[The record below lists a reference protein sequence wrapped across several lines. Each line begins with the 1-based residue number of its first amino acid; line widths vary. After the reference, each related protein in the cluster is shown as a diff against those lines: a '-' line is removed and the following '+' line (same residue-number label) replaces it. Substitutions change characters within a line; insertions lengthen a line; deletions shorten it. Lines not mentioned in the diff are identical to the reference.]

1 MGYRVGRVY
10 VLEFEGTGME
20 GAVVKVASPSIDT
33 IESISE
39 MTDEQ
44 LHKTFFEH
52 LREWNLEA
60 RDGSAL
66 PMTVEAARAEMEPE
80 ELKLIIKEWY
90 RAARG
95 ATAPLDTRVTKT
107 LSTSSDA
114 GAPSQE
120 MESLELSI
128 PMETS

>member
-10 VLEFEGTGME
+10 VLEFVGTGME
-20 GAVVKVASPSIDT
+20 GAVIKVASPSIDT
-33 IESISE
+33 IEAIPD
-39 MTDEQ
+39 MKDEQ

-60 RDGSAL
+60 RDGSSL
-66 PMTVEAARAEMEPE
+66 HMTVHAARAEMEPE
-80 ELKLIIKEWY
+80 ELKLIVREWY

-95 ATAPLDTRVTKT
+95 VTAPLDTRVAK
-107 LSTSSDA
+107 TSSTPSNA
-114 GAPSQE
+114 GAPSPE
-120 MESLELSI
+120 MESLELSM